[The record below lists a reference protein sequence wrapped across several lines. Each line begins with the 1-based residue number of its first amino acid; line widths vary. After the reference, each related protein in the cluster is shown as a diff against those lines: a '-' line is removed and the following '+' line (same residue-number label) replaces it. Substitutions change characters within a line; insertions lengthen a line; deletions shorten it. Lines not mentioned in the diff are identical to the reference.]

1 MEVKLKLEEVL
12 KLNNTLKS
20 IIDDSRTKINVLLK
34 FRLLG
39 IMKALEPHISSFEI
53 IRNEKI
59 VEYGKENE
67 SGSFSIDNNDTVSLE
82 KFKNDLEQVLTSE
95 VIINIEMLSVN
106 EVFDSGLRSDY
117 LMGLFP
123 IIKEQ

>member
-67 SGSFSIDNNDTVSLE
+67 SGSFSIANNDTASLE

-95 VIINIEMLSVN
+95 VTTNIEMLSVN

>member
-1 MEVKLKLEEVL
+1 MEIKLKLEEVL
-12 KLNNTLKS
+12 TLNNTIKT
-20 IIDDSRTKINVLLK
+20 IIDDSNAKINVLLK

-39 IMKALEPHISSFEI
+39 IIKALETYVSNFEI

-59 VEYGKENE
+59 VEYGKKNEN
-67 SGSFSIDNNDTVSLE
+67 GIFSIDKNDIVSLE
-82 KFKNDLEQVLTSE
+82 KFKNDLEQVLVSE
-95 VIINIEMLSVN
+95 VTINIEMLSVN
-106 EVFDSGLRSDY
+106 EVFNSGLRSDY

>member
-67 SGSFSIDNNDTVSLE
+67 SGSFSIDNNDTASLE

-95 VIINIEMLSVN
+95 VTTNIEMLSVN